1 MIINK
6 KRIVNIELYWHLIED
21 ENEFYIGVHEIERF
35 NDKLIRIGF
44 SEDLELG
51 ETILPKIIGPV
62 TRFNAEGKNNKLK
75 DLPKETAY
83 RQVMW
88 KWKQFIGGGNYEEIE
103 EVRDVPYERY
113 QVEFIPPP
121 SEEISI
127 VEVDNQKMILSS
139 RILKTEANSVKARNV
154 FNLFFEI
161 FGECMMLNTN
171 LDTLRLPEIQ
181 RKNWSVLPTGEYPFE
196 IIEEHINQSLQI
208 VRNRNSKVIKHR
220 VQKISSFEP
229 NFIAVGNAGFTG
241 YWIFGFPNK
250 DIYILESVY
259 PNNATYVLGENWE
272 SISRMS
278 KSDIL
283 RNDFHVARL
292 VHRIGWN
299 EEVSRLLR

>member
-21 ENEFYIGVHEIERF
+21 ENQFYIGVSDIDRF
-35 NDKLIRIGF
+35 NDELIRIGF
-44 SEDLELG
+44 SENLELG
-51 ETILPKIIGPV
+51 ETVLPKIIGPA

-103 EVRDVPYERY
+103 EIRDVPYERY
-113 QVEFIPPP
+113 QVEFVPPP
-121 SEEISI
+121 SEELSI
-127 VEVDNQKMILSS
+127 IEVDNQKMILSS
-139 RILKTEANSVKARNV
+139 RILKTEANSVKAKNI

-161 FGECMMLNTN
+161 FGECMMLNSN
-171 LDTLRLPEIQ
+171 LDTLSLPEVQ
-181 RKNWSVLPTGEYPFE
+181 RKNWSVLPPGEYPFE

-208 VRNRNSKVIKHR
+208 VRNRNSRVIKHR
-220 VQKISSFEP
+220 IQKITQYEP
-229 NFIAVGNAGFTG
+229 NFIAIGNAGFTG
-241 YWIFGFPNK
+241 YWIFGFPDKN
-250 DIYILESVY
+250 IYILESVY

-272 SISRMS
+272 NISKMS

-283 RNDFHVARL
+283 RNDFHIARL
-292 VHRIGWN
+292 VHRISWN
-299 EEVSRLLR
+299 EEINNLLR